1 LHFPQFHVIMTQMR
15 ISAEEARRR
24 LASQD
29 NLVRLADQPCEHIK
43 GMKRETPDGKPK
55 VPHFIQETAAIL
67 AEMPGANQGEI
78 GRGLGVSRQEVTA
91 CKAGLPG
98 NLQEKN
104 KQRHELIKD
113 AALRKLMLSLNLISE
128 DNLKDL
134 GPKDLASVSVSMSK
148 VHQTFSPDAALASA
162 PNLIIYS
169 PVVKTE
175 ERYKT
180 IDV

>member
-1 LHFPQFHVIMTQMR
+1 MTQMR

-29 NLVRLADQPCEHIK
+29 NLARLADQPCEHIK

-91 CKAGLPG
+91 CKAGVIGDP
-98 NLQEKN
+98 EKR

-128 DNLKDL
+128 DKLGDL
-134 GPKDLASVSVSMSK
+134 GPKDLASVAVSMSK
-148 VHQTFSPDAALASA
+148 VHQTFSPDAASASA